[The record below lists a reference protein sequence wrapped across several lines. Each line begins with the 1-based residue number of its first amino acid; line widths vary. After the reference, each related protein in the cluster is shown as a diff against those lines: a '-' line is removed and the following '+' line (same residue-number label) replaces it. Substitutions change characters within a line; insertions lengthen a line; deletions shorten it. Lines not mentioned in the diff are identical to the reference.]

1 MLGSVGD
8 LYCFSNTLS
17 MLVSFHFQL
26 KTDIP
31 PMAMKWLRYRHKY
44 KRQQEQNCMTSEV
57 KTCMDNDGNKPQDD
71 SRLHSRTVNHT
82 EHESPNLSCDTKE
95 SHMSSTKESQ
105 MASAK
110 KTHMSSAIE
119 HSFSQ
124 VRTTDQ
130 VSVCKSKRNCSF
142 CGEDCLQNYGHN
154 MRQEATNNDM
164 EDRGCLPLHDFLVDF
179 AVEDPTPY
187 LLPRKDLKRF
197 IVMDIVY
204 PCMQKST
211 CFTKRSVYSIMFYK
225 SCYFGWGKFCENIC
239 KTFHIGVIFMI
250 LFILP

>member
-1 MLGSVGD
+1 MGSR
-8 LYCFSNTLS
+8 STLAQFVRGCHAL
-17 MLVSFHFQL
+17 LVVIISFHFQL

-44 KRQQEQNCMTSEV
+44 KRQQEQNNMTSEG
-57 KTCMDNDGNKPQDD
+57 KTCMESDGNKPKDD

-82 EHESPNLSCDTKE
+82 EQESTNLSCDTKE
-95 SHMSSTKESQ
+95 SNMSSAKESP
-105 MASAK
+105 MVSAK

-119 HSFSQ
+119 HSFAQ
-124 VRTTDQ
+124 VGTTDQ
-130 VSVCKSKRNCSF
+130 VSVCKSKSKRNCSF

-154 MRQEATNNDM
+154 MRQEATNNDI

-187 LLPRKDLKRF
+187 LLRRKDLKRF

-211 CFTKRSVYSIMFYK
+211 CFTKRSVGSIIYCK
-225 SCYFGWGKFCENIC
+225 CGILLGENFA
-239 KTFHIGVIFMI
+239 KIFARP
-250 LFILP
+250 FT